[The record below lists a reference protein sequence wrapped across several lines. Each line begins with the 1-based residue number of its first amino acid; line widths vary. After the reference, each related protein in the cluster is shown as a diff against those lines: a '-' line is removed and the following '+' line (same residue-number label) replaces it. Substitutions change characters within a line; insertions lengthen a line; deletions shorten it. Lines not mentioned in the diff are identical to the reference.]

1 MRDIFKPALRITL
14 LLALTAM
21 LSPFF
26 EIQAFADNLNEPL
39 GNSASASLKEASGNS
54 IAAVSVGDTSWA
66 TCGTC
71 EWMIDKTG
79 TLIIRPANGIEG
91 TLEDFYLH
99 SVPWR
104 GKDFISVS
112 LEGKVVAPSAQRMFS
127 ECSSLESADLS
138 GLDTSS
144 AEDMSNMFWRCSSL
158 SSVNFSTLDMS
169 SVTDMS
175 NMFEDCHSLS
185 SVDFPSLG
193 TTSVADM
200 SNMFQ
205 GCSALKSIDLTKFKS
220 ESITNASGMFTGCS
234 SLKVI
239 KAPEGFPL
247 AQALPP
253 SCHWLNSNNGTI
265 YESAEVPSGPAATYT
280 KIKAG
285 TTGYVF
291 LCGTCE
297 WFVDNGGALVVR
309 PINGSASGELRD
321 WSAESN
327 AKSPWAALPIVSVK
341 FEGRVVARTTTGM
354 FKNCSSLKSID
365 LSGLDTSSVK
375 DMSDMFRGCSSL
387 ESIDLSGLEST
398 CAFNA
403 SYMFSDCSSLKSLD
417 LSFLDFSNLVD
428 MDVMFSGCS
437 SLESLELPRLDSQ
450 SLRGLTST
458 FRGCSSLKTL
468 DLSKVDAPRLYDLDW
483 TFAGCSSLQSID
495 LASSRFSR
503 MESMNRTFYNCSS
516 LQSVDLSNFS
526 TSKVTDMEYMFE
538 GCSSLRFLDLS
549 GLDTSNVCSMR
560 EIFAGC
566 DSLQSLVL
574 PSHAPGL
581 YTHSMFYFSC
591 GESFRITVGSDFN
604 SYDVA
609 TNSYASFPSIR
620 AGQHLDRIVTGKWVN
635 VDTGEVLASSTIPSY
650 QAATYAPQ
658 VIYRSAAPSVKVS
671 GDPCPAESLTVTVR
685 IDGDIPPSNMELAY
699 QWYEAESAQPVSD
712 VSRNPYFKVPE
723 EGGRYYCIVTDPL
736 DEKGTSIQTDV
747 IAAIHP
753 LVDQWAFDESHHW
766 RECPEC
772 GAEVEKSEHT
782 YGKWETVKR
791 PLAGNPGM
799 KERRCTSCGYLEQ
812 KVITSNPF
820 ANPFSD
826 VYQGST
832 PHYEHI
838 QWIAECKITNGFPDG
853 TFRPY
858 AIVARADMAAFLYR
872 LAGEPAFDETSAPRF
887 SDVSSST
894 PHRKAILWLASRGI
908 SKGWD
913 NGDGTFS
920 FRPYANV
927 ARADMAAFLYR
938 LAGNPKYDETAAT
951 NFRDVHVS
959 TPHRE
964 AILWLATSGVSKG
977 WDEGGGIYS
986 FRPYLGVARA
996 DMAAFLHRMDEYG
1009 LVKKA

>member
-1 MRDIFKPALRITL
+1 MRDILKPALRIAI

-26 EIQAFADNLNEPL
+26 EIQAFADILNEPL
-39 GNSASASLKEASGNS
+39 ENTASAFIEEASGNS

-71 EWMIDKTG
+71 EWMVDKTG
-79 TLIIRPANGIEG
+79 KLIIRPINGIEG

-99 SVPWR
+99 PVPWM

-112 LEGKVVAPSAQRMFS
+112 FEGKVVAPSARRMFD

-144 AEDMSNMFWRCSSL
+144 AKDMSNMFWRCSSL
-158 SSVNFSTLDMS
+158 SSVNLSALDTS

-175 NMFEDCHSLS
+175 NMFEDCRSLS
-185 SVDFPSLG
+185 SVDFLSLD
-193 TTSVADM
+193 TSSVAVM
-200 SNMFQ
+200 SNMFKD
-205 GCSALKSIDLTKFKS
+205 CSALKSIDLTKFKS
-220 ESITNASGMFTGCS
+220 DSITNASGMFAGCS
-234 SLKVI
+234 SLKTI

-253 SCHWLNSNNGTI
+253 SCYWLNSGDGVI

-285 TTGYVF
+285 ATGYVF

-297 WFVDNGGALVVR
+297 WFVDDGGALVVR
-309 PINGSASGELRD
+309 PIEGLASGELRD
-321 WSAESN
+321 WSAEPN
-327 AKSPWAALPIVSVK
+327 AKSPWAALPIVSAK
-341 FEGRVVARTTTGM
+341 FEGRVVARTATGM
-354 FKNCSSLKSID
+354 FKNCPSLKSID

-375 DMSDMFRGCSSL
+375 DMSDMFDGCSSL
-387 ESIDLSGLEST
+387 ESIDLSGFEST
-398 CAFNA
+398 CAINA
-403 SYMFSDCSSLKSLD
+403 SYMFCDCSSLKSLD

-468 DLSKVDAPRLYDLDW
+468 DLRKVDAPRLYDLNW
-483 TFAGCSSLQSID
+483 TFADCSSLQSID

-503 MESMNRTFYNCSS
+503 MESMHRTFYNCSS
-516 LQSVDLSNFS
+516 LQSVDLSNFC

-538 GCSSLRFLDLS
+538 GCGSLRSLDLS
-549 GLDTSNVCSMR
+549 GLDTSNVSSMR
-560 EIFAGC
+560 KIFAGC

-574 PSHAPGL
+574 PSHGPGL
-581 YTHSMFYFSC
+581 YTKSMFYFSC
-591 GESFRITVGSDFN
+591 GESFRMTIGPDFD
-604 SYDVA
+604 SYDA
-609 TNSYASFPSIR
+609 TTNSYASFPSIR
-620 AGQHLDRIVTGKWVN
+620 TGQHLDRIVTGKWVN
-635 VDTGEVLASSTIPSY
+635 VNTGEVLASSSIPSC
-650 QAATYAPQ
+650 QAATYTPQ

-671 GDPCPAESLTVTVR
+671 GDPCPAESLTATVR
-685 IDGDIPPSNMELAY
+685 IDGDAPPSDMELTY

-712 VSRNPYFKVPE
+712 ASRNPHFKVPE
-723 EGGRYYCIVTDPL
+723 GGGRYYCIVTDPL
-736 DEKGTSIQTDV
+736 DENGKTIQTDV

-766 RECPEC
+766 RECSSC

-812 KVITSNPF
+812 KVIP

-826 VYQGST
+826 VYESST
-832 PHYEHI
+832 PHYDHI
-838 QWIAECKITNGFPDG
+838 QWIAERKIANGFPDG

-894 PHRKAILWLASRGI
+894 PHRRAILWLASRGI

-938 LAGNPKYDETAAT
+938 LAGSPKYDETAVT
-951 NFRDVHVS
+951 SFRDVPMS
-959 TPHRE
+959 APHRK
-964 AILWLATSGVSKG
+964 AILWLASSGVSKG
-977 WDEGGGIYS
+977 WDEGDGIYS

-1009 LVKKA
+1009 LAKRA